1 MKNLRSSLFAIR
13 YRLSTICYLL
23 FAICSLSGCNYRIL
37 SEIRSIRATMATKAQ
52 VSKLDSLYN
61 FNQIKL
67 YDYEKIRLDSAYN
80 NISDDD
86 LLRRIRTINRRKN

>member
-1 MKNLRSSLFAIR
+1 
-13 YRLSTICYLL
+13 
-23 FAICSLSGCNYRIL
+23 
-37 SEIRSIRATMATKAQ
+37 MATKAQ

>member
-1 MKNLRSSLFAIR
+1 MKLSKNLIL
-13 YRLSTICYLL
+13 LLL
-23 FAICSLSGCNYRIL
+23 FPLWGLGGFGCTNYRIL
-37 SEIRSIRATMATKAQ
+37 SEIRSIRSEMATKAQ

-61 FNQIKL
+61 FQQTKL
-67 YDYEKIRLDSAYN
+67 YLYENIRLDSAYN